1 MSSQTKIVR
10 NCLYCGAEIIGRFD
24 KKFCDDNCRNNYHY
38 RIKSKEYDGVVKMV
52 NGALLNNRKILKS
65 LCGECKEIVKKK
77 SLDDRGFDYDLIT
90 NIYKAKSES
99 EYRIVYDYA
108 YKILNDDD
116 VKILRFVK

>member
-65 LCGECKEIVKKK
+65 LCGECKAIVKKK

-99 EYRIVYDYA
+99 E
-108 YKILNDDD
+108 
-116 VKILRFVK
+116 

>member
-1 MSSQTKIVR
+1 
-10 NCLYCGAEIIGRFD
+10 
-24 KKFCDDNCRNNYHY
+24 
-38 RIKSKEYDGVVKMV
+38 MV

-65 LCGECKEIVKKK
+65 LCGECKAIVKKK

-90 NIYKAKSES
+90 NIYKEKSES

>member
-10 NCLYCGAEIIGRFD
+10 NCLCCGAEITGRFD

-38 RIKSKEYDGVVKMV
+38 KIKCKEDDGVVKMV
-52 NGALLNNRKILKS
+52 NNALLNNRKILKS
-65 LCGECKEIVKKK
+65 LCGECKAIVKKK
-77 SLDDRGFDYDLIT
+77 LLDDRGFDYELVT

-108 YKILNDDD
+108 YKMLHDDD
-116 VKILRFVK
+116 VKILKFVK